1 MKKPY
6 IWMTLGLSAL
16 AILVSGAFF
25 AGAAWAADTRLDSA
39 VDNLVKARALLQAS
53 ENPGV
58 DPPFGYFRQ
67 NAVLWI
73 NLAMK
78 DIERAKAYA
87 DAHQNPLKK

>member
-1 MKKPY
+1 MKKSFV
-6 IWMTLGLSAL
+6 WMTLGLSAL
-16 AILVSGAFF
+16 AVLLSGAFF
-25 AGAAWAADTRLDSA
+25 AGAAWAADAKFDSA
-39 VDNLVKARALLQAS
+39 VDNLVKARALLEAA

-58 DPPFGYFRQ
+58 NPPFGYFRQ